1 MFASVL
7 LVCVFTKLLERSGGG
22 DEEDKLNGGYQSRK
36 KFLEEA
42 YSKKDVVTEGGQ
54 LIHFTAR
61 TDLEVDHMLEK
72 CSLYSFYFRNSI
84 ILAQYLMI
92 PRNLEITTEKLDG
105 GKGCLYLHPASP

>member
-1 MFASVL
+1 MTVVFYVYNQIITRVGSDRYWVMFASVL

-22 DEEDKLNGGYQSRK
+22 DEEDKVNGGYQSRK

-61 TDLEVDHMLEK
+61 TDLEVDHMLE
-72 CSLYSFYFRNSI
+72 
-84 ILAQYLMI
+84 
-92 PRNLEITTEKLDG
+92 
-105 GKGCLYLHPASP
+105 